1 MQFSRYIDFFSSL
14 VDQFRLLKPQRE
26 NLPTVTPRQSFFR
39 ILRLAFGLSIL
50 IIAGVILWRNKYS
63 IISDQGYINAP
74 IIVVRAPIKGNLI
87 SRNLK
92 PGTSL
97 PGGTTIGSIEN
108 SGDPALEVQQQSLES
123 QLLLAQVELASIKA
137 RIGNRWIIK
146 RQIEHYLDLQTS
158 LQFKY
163 SDQQVKRY
171 QSELKDAEQEAEF
184 ALMEVRRYQELVAK
198 GGISQDAADRFKTNA
213 LRARQVVASK
223 RALQQQAVAQLEASQ
238 QGLQLEGS
246 RTFSDPFNRS
256 QALDEEIADLEQQEH
271 LIQTRI
277 QQNLQE
283 LGRVNDQLQ
292 LQKRAILKTTQS
304 GVVWSGENRFI
315 SGGYV
320 SAGDTVVTL
329 IDCQRLWVDTFLP
342 ERQAEKLTIGMV
354 AKVQLLSDPD
364 HRILSG
370 RIQTIR
376 SGVGRVVTGDQ
387 VAVPPPELIR
397 RNLAVRVALDT
408 PEEFTPDEFCG
419 VGRSV
424 AVTFKNRSLP

>member
-14 VDQFRLLKPQRE
+14 VDQFRVLKPQRE
-26 NLPTVTPRQSFFR
+26 NLLTVTPRQSFFR

-50 IIAGVILWRNKYS
+50 IIVGVILWRNKYS

-97 PGGTTIGSIEN
+97 VEGTTIGSIEN
-108 SGDPALEVQQQSLES
+108 SGDPALEVQQQSLTS
-123 QLLLAQVELASIKA
+123 QLLLAQVELTAIKVKL
-137 RIGNRWIIK
+137 RDRRVIK
-146 RQIEHYLDLQTS
+146 RQIEHYLEVQTS
-158 LQFKY
+158 LQSNY
-163 SDQQVKRY
+163 NDQQVKRY
-171 QSELKDAEQEAEF
+171 QGELKDAEHEAEF
-184 ALMEVRRYQELVAK
+184 ALVEAQRYQELVVK
-198 GGISQDAADRFKTNA
+198 GGISQNAADRLQTNA
-213 LRARQVVASK
+213 LRAQQVVVSK
-223 RALQQQAVAQLEASQ
+223 RALQQEAVAQLEASQ

-246 RTFSDPFNRS
+246 RTFSDPFIRS
-256 QALDEEIADLEQQEH
+256 QTLDEEIADLEQQEH
-271 LIQTRI
+271 LIQARI

-283 LGRVNDQLQ
+283 LSRVSDQLK
-292 LQKRAILKTTQS
+292 LQKRAILKITQP
-304 GVVWSGENRFI
+304 GVIWSGEDRFI

-320 SAGDTVVTL
+320 SPGDTVVTL
-329 IDCQRLWVDTFLP
+329 IDCQRLWIDTFLA
-342 ERQAEKLTIGMV
+342 ERQVEKLTIGMV
-354 AKVQLLSDPD
+354 AKVRLLSDPK

-397 RNLAVRVALDT
+397 RNLAVRIILDT
-408 PEEFTPDEFCG
+408 PEQVTSDEFCG

-424 AVTFKNRSLP
+424 AVTFRND